1 MKFTLFL
8 ILIVAQTCLA
18 EEISFDYKNT
28 SQTATILFTDDL
40 VVRVSNVNTV
50 DYKYTIKIEG
60 VEGEKTA
67 TSPGGFPLPAGFNS
81 QMGWPDVI
89 NGPDGG
95 QGFIDPGEDD
105 PGNEGKQQPTLDPEE
120 IAQEVNRL
128 FLERM
133 ETFSREEWVAINQK
147 LLVQLEKWSTQGTV
161 KFKDETGKPTLPSQ
175 DFSTL
180 QLSPADLMKAARK
193 AGKGGTVFIEISAS
207 PIFKIANVSEDKTTI
222 TIEETKNLVV
232 EKEKIKGHLK
242 ARIYRINLTIPRRI
256 EFALGPFV
264 ANINQTRY
272 GKVLAYSEEADPQ
285 FQVGETDSGKW
296 LWGLAGTWNAR
307 ANSMDAKVGVG
318 FQMGFALAGERELD
332 KSVLGLV
339 GCFISPG
346 RQGSI
351 FISAGIAGGIEEQIG
366 GNWKTGL
373 AIDSDQD
380 LPVVNQYVLK
390 GYGAVTMA
398 F

>member
-1 MKFTLFL
+1 M
-8 ILIVAQTCLA
+8 
-18 EEISFDYKNT
+18 
-28 SQTATILFTDDL
+28 
-40 VVRVSNVNTV
+40 RVSNN
-50 DYKYTIKIEG
+50 
-60 VEGEKTA
+60 
-67 TSPGGFPLPAGFNS
+67 PCWN
-81 QMGWPDVI
+81 
-89 NGPDGG
+89 
-95 QGFIDPGEDD
+95 
-105 PGNEGKQQPTLDPEE
+105 PEE
-120 IAQEVNRL
+120 IAQDVNRL

-339 GCFISPG
+339 GLFYQSRAPG
-346 RQGSI
+346 
-351 FISAGIAGGIEEQIG
+351 
-366 GNWKTGL
+366 
-373 AIDSDQD
+373 
-380 LPVVNQYVLK
+380 
-390 GYGAVTMA
+390 
-398 F
+398 